1 MGSELDNIEL
11 PNLPENHKS
20 FAGIPEAV
28 FVDDVDA
35 FMAQSENE
43 SSAEKVLRKLD
54 EQHSKYKLMDY
65 NIATRRRKLKQQIP
79 DLVKSLDM
87 IEILK
92 KQTEPKETQFLLSEQ
107 VFLKTT
113 VPPTKEVCLWL
124 GANVMLEYPLDE
136 AEVLLKQ
143 NMETAGQN
151 LKCLEHD
158 QDFLRW
164 VWKRILM
171 VFNFHWRESTRISV
185 LTEFFIFL
193 IVINWPQPKWI
204 WLVYTIGT

>member
-1 MGSELDNIEL
+1 MGSEIDNIEL
-11 PNLPENHKS
+11 PKLPENHKS

-28 FVDDVDA
+28 FVVSTQEFASHHSNITYTKYSQLFQDDVDA
-35 FMAQSENE
+35 FMAQSDNE
-43 SSAEKVLRKLD
+43 SSADKVLRKLD

-65 NIATRRRKLKQQIP
+65 NIQTRRRKLKQQIP

-136 AEVLLKQ
+136 AEVLLRQ

-158 QDFLRW
+158 QDFLR
-164 VWKRILM
+164 
-171 VFNFHWRESTRISV
+171 
-185 LTEFFIFL
+185 
-193 IVINWPQPKWI
+193 
-204 WLVYTIGT
+204 

>member
-1 MGSELDNIEL
+1 MIH
-11 PNLPENHKS
+11 NHYI
-20 FAGIPEAV
+20 FQ
-28 FVDDVDA
+28 DDVDA
-35 FMAQSENE
+35 FMAQADNE
-43 SSAEKVLRKLD
+43 SSADKVLRKLD

-136 AEVLLKQ
+136 AEVLLRQ

-158 QDFLRW
+158 QDFLR
-164 VWKRILM
+164 
-171 VFNFHWRESTRISV
+171 
-185 LTEFFIFL
+185 
-193 IVINWPQPKWI
+193 
-204 WLVYTIGT
+204 